1 MCYLLA
7 VRHEP
12 DAPLVDAAQGYRTGM
27 GLFQLA
33 IEVRLA
39 PVRSLLL
46 LPPKPPSPHT
56 RRLNFAV
63 LLAAAPL
70 ISCISSVGLFSL
82 PLL

>member
-7 VRHEP
+7 VCHEP

-46 LPPKPPSPHT
+46 LPSRHPSPLPCAQCLRVT
-56 RRLNFAV
+56 PARR
-63 LLAAAPL
+63 
-70 ISCISSVGLFSL
+70 
-82 PLL
+82 